1 MSENRNKNNSKMT
14 RRKFMTL
21 SASAIAAPL
30 VLPSSVFGK
39 NAPSNRVNLGLI
51 GCGGRTDIL
60 IDYNFATFEDVRIV
74 AAVDPY
80 KDRREEMA
88 RKLNARYGQ
97 NVCKAYRDFR
107 DTIDRDDIDGVII
120 VTPDHWHVPIALV
133 AAKAGKDMYVEK
145 PLSVA
150 MEWSWR
156 LREIFRKSNLIFQYG
171 TQQRS
176 MESAR
181 RAIELVRNG
190 YVGDIERVDVWSPHL
205 EEGLD
210 GDATEQ
216 PVPEGFDYDLYTGP
230 SVKKTYT
237 PDRCNSD
244 GSWHCYEH
252 ALGFIAGWGAHPLD
266 ICQWGLDTDDTSPVH
281 YEGMGVLPPKNSL
294 WNTARRWDIHCKY
307 ANGIKMHF
315 MDKKTAEPIV
325 RSYHRAFKED
335 GTTFHGT
342 EGWVSFSR
350 GFCYMVQNGK
360 WESNS
365 LKLKLKDTDK
375 RVYESNNQMRNF
387 VDCMK
392 SRKQTINPLEPAI
405 HSDTISH
412 LADIVIRTG
421 KSIKWD
427 PDKETIIGATDQQTK
442 YLDRKMHPLYVF

>member
-1 MSENRNKNNSKMT
+1 MK
-14 RRKFMTL
+14 RRTFLKV
-21 SASAIAAPL
+21 SASTVAAPL
-30 VLPSSVFGK
+30 IIPSSFFGQ
-39 NAPSNRVNLGLI
+39 NAPSNRVNLAAI
-51 GCGGRTDIL
+51 GCGGRMEFL

-88 RKLNARYGQ
+88 RKLNARYEG
-97 NVCKAYRDFR
+97 NVCKPFKDFR
-107 DTIDRDDIDGVII
+107 EIIDRDDIDGVII
-120 VTPDHWHVPIALV
+120 ATPDHWHVHIASA

-156 LREIFRKSNLIFQYG
+156 LREICRNSDIIFQYG

-176 MESAR
+176 TDSAR
-181 RAIELVRNG
+181 RAIELVRNN
-190 YVGDIERVDVWSPHL
+190 YVGEIKHIDVWSPHL

-230 SVKKTYT
+230 SVKKPYT

-252 ALGFIAGWGAHPLD
+252 ALGFIAGWGVHPLD

-294 WNTARRWDIHCKY
+294 WNTARRWDIHLTY
-307 ANGIKMHF
+307 ASGIKAHF

-325 RSYHRAFKED
+325 RAYHRAFKED

-350 GFCYMVQNGK
+350 GFCYMVQNGR

-365 LKLKLKDTDK
+365 LKLKLKDSDE
-375 RVYESNNQMRNF
+375 RVYESTNQMRNF

-392 SRKQTINPLEPAI
+392 TRKQTINPLEPAI
-405 HSDTISH
+405 RVDTISH
-412 LADIVIRTG
+412 LADIVIRMG
-421 KSIKWD
+421 KSITWD
-427 PDKETIIGATDQQTK
+427 PEKEQMIDATAEQTN
-442 YLDRKMHPLYVF
+442 YLDRKMRAPYIF